1 MYVYEF
7 HLLKIYSSISY
18 INAWGVLKICH
29 SIYYCLRIYLWFT
42 WAWMLTHEACC
53 ISLIHNR
60 ARSNPRSFYIYVM
73 TELSRPDSS
82 SLDEKTEPVTL
93 CPRIAVTETY
103 AQKLSICKC
112 LRAPVC
118 LLYPWCVHWDHE
130 AWWRAKDLVVLVIS
144 YCLIAQATEELI
156 ASQH

>member
-1 MYVYEF
+1 MHGGHWRYATLFTIIWESTSGSRGHGCSHMKHAAF
-7 HLLKIYSSISY
+7 
-18 INAWGVLKICH
+18 
-29 SIYYCLRIYLWFT
+29 LWFIT
-42 WAWMLTHEACC
+42 GLGLTLVHFTFM
-53 ISLIHNR
+53 SWQ
-60 ARSNPRSFYIYVM
+60 
-73 TELSRPDSS
+73 LSRPDSS

-156 ASQH
+156 ASQHSCISRYWPTLQF